1 MDDMCSL
8 TNVHGIQNDN
18 DKTLRWVRK
27 PNMTDEEFEKAPGRC
42 KRTDAKNILRGFNAA
57 HIQYKIIWSRHSQSK
72 ENNSKYIY
80 VVIWID
86 EKETE
91 KYADYQD
98 LSVLINCE
106 ESIKAGRL
114 FPEFHL
120 AHRTYVASID
130 EESQIPINASDDK
143 KRKRSSSCDR
153 NIPYVEM
160 LGADCWDNI
169 HIPFE
174 SSILHADDVH
184 NIYSLYPAAN
194 NPSYQ
199 TVVHH
204 RLYLRILHSI
214 LIDDRSMKGADF
226 QADYYLL
233 DATNPFVAV
242 FALHDFDNEL
252 FYPTRNPWVP
262 RFAFGLFECNWRLG
276 WITNDGF
283 TKLNDNIR
291 EYFGEYIA
299 FYYAFLSHY
308 ILWLL
313 PMVVFGLIWFGIQL
327 VSGTIAVAG
336 SALYVLLCVVWSTV
350 MIEVWYRRESA
361 LRFKWGMCR
370 HRETE
375 VPRPTFKG
383 KVKISKYNG
392 DIIEDHANLCKYWCK
407 ITLSLSTMVLCI
419 AVVIAV
425 VGSIWILKRR
435 WRDNPE
441 YKMAIG
447 VINAIQIKIF
457 NVLYTKLAYALN
469 DFEQHRLQEDYVNHL
484 VVKRIIFMV
493 VNSFNSLFY
502 MAFYDDSYVDNEDR
516 LNSLRIQLFTLFVTS
531 IVLLNLLEILFPK
544 IPKWIRKY
552 KESKEEKSA
561 REEEWNEAQ
570 FTGGL
575 DTIIIKDIESQILR
589 PKLPSTLDNVAEIVI
604 LQGYIIVFAVVL
616 PIMPLLAY
624 LNAILEIRIDVY
636 NLTGAQRPCPR
647 GADGIGVW
655 KAVLTIFNTCAIFSN
670 MAVIAWITDLPQKT
684 WGLQEVGRIV
694 WYFVICISMLVAMIV
709 IRMAFPDESR
719 TTKQAMARQAHC
731 ENLVNLLMDSSPDAN
746 K

>member
-1 MDDMCSL
+1 MQFEQPLLTADAPQLQASSKVPITSRRLLEGYCLVFEREHEYFEMEVVELKEVGDEHLDLDNMDSMCSL

-262 RFAFGLFECNWRLG
+262 QFAFGLFE
-276 WITNDGF
+276 
-283 TKLNDNIR
+283 
-291 EYFGEYIA
+291 
-299 FYYAFLSHY
+299 
-308 ILWLL
+308 
-313 PMVVFGLIWFGIQL
+313 
-327 VSGTIAVAG
+327 
-336 SALYVLLCVVWSTV
+336 
-350 MIEVWYRRESA
+350 
-361 LRFKWGMCR
+361 
-370 HRETE
+370 
-375 VPRPTFKG
+375 
-383 KVKISKYNG
+383 
-392 DIIEDHANLCKYWCK
+392 
-407 ITLSLSTMVLCI
+407 
-419 AVVIAV
+419 
-425 VGSIWILKRR
+425 
-435 WRDNPE
+435 
-441 YKMAIG
+441 
-447 VINAIQIKIF
+447 
-457 NVLYTKLAYALN
+457 
-469 DFEQHRLQEDYVNHL
+469 
-484 VVKRIIFMV
+484 
-493 VNSFNSLFY
+493 
-502 MAFYDDSYVDNEDR
+502 
-516 LNSLRIQLFTLFVTS
+516 
-531 IVLLNLLEILFPK
+531 
-544 IPKWIRKY
+544 
-552 KESKEEKSA
+552 
-561 REEEWNEAQ
+561 
-570 FTGGL
+570 
-575 DTIIIKDIESQILR
+575 
-589 PKLPSTLDNVAEIVI
+589 
-604 LQGYIIVFAVVL
+604 
-616 PIMPLLAY
+616 
-624 LNAILEIRIDVY
+624 
-636 NLTGAQRPCPR
+636 
-647 GADGIGVW
+647 
-655 KAVLTIFNTCAIFSN
+655 
-670 MAVIAWITDLPQKT
+670 
-684 WGLQEVGRIV
+684 
-694 WYFVICISMLVAMIV
+694 
-709 IRMAFPDESR
+709 
-719 TTKQAMARQAHC
+719 
-731 ENLVNLLMDSSPDAN
+731 
-746 K
+746 